1 MISFFI
7 YRNYMSQKRNGL
19 IMNNK
24 TKTMVECAILI
35 AATVILSFIKIYEA
49 PLGGS
54 VTLFS
59 MVPLMIISIRH
70 GLGWGLGSAF
80 IFSIF
85 KLWMGAGN
93 FAYVPTLTGIIVVI
107 LLDYIVAYTSIGLAG
122 AFRKFKFAKNEKTNL
137 TVIALIGVSFACVV
151 RFMSHFVNGAVVW
164 YEITKNLEWNEY
176 VQTVGM
182 WLYSFVYNITYLGP
196 ETLMTLVAVP
206 VIVTVL
212 GIMKKQEKK
221 SM

>member
-1 MISFFI
+1 
-7 YRNYMSQKRNGL
+7 
-19 IMNNK
+19 MNKK
-24 TKTMVECAILI
+24 TRIMVESAVLI
-35 AATVILSFIKIYEA
+35 AASVILSFIKIYEA

-70 GLGWGLGSAF
+70 GLGWGMGSAF
-80 IFSIF
+80 IFSVF

-93 FAYVPTLTGIIVVI
+93 FAYVPTLKGIIVVV
-107 LLDYIVAYTSIGLAG
+107 LLDYIVAYTSIGIAG
-122 AFRKFKFAKNEKTNL
+122 AFRKCRFTKNEKSNA
-137 TVIALIGVSFACVV
+137 TVTTFCGVLIACVV
-151 RFMSHFVNGAVVW
+151 RFASHFVNGAVVW

-182 WLYSFVYNITYLGP
+182 WVYSFVYNITYLGP
-196 ETLMTLVAVP
+196 ETVMTLVAVP

-212 GIMKKQEKK
+212 GIMKKHTR
-221 SM
+221 SGI

>member
-1 MISFFI
+1 M
-7 YRNYMSQKRNGL
+7 K
-19 IMNNK
+19 NK
-24 TKTMVECAILI
+24 TITLVECAVLL
-35 AATVILSFIKIYEA
+35 AASVILSFIKIYEA

-59 MVPLMIISIRH
+59 MVPLMVISIRH
-70 GLGWGLGSAF
+70 GMRWGLGAAF
-80 IFSIF
+80 TFSIF

-107 LLDYIVAYTSIGLAG
+107 LLDYIVAYTVIGTAG
-122 AFRKFKFAKNEKTNL
+122 LFRKCTFTKNEGKNL
-137 TVIALIGVSFACVV
+137 TISTLLGVLTACIL
-151 RFMSHFVNGAVVW
+151 RFVSHFVNGAVVW

-196 ETLMTLVAVP
+196 ETVMTVIAVP
-206 VIVTVL
+206 VIVSIL
-212 GIMKKQEKK
+212 GVMKKQSK
-221 SM
+221 